1 MNQTASH
8 SQTPEFGIKKVATTS
23 NLFQHP
29 KPEEMRVSVW
39 TKTKAVLKEVAA
51 IGLIGATVGSVT
63 LTVQSCSDDVDRQHA
78 AAVNH
83 QAQFNDAK

>member
-8 SQTPEFGIKKVATTS
+8 SQTPEFGIKKIATTQA
-23 NLFQHP
+23 LFQHP
-29 KPEEMRVSVW
+29 KPEEMRVSAW

-51 IGLIGATVGSVT
+51 IGLIAATVGSVT
-63 LTVQSCSDDVDRQHA
+63 LTVHSCSSDADRQHA
-78 AAVNH
+78 AAVNY